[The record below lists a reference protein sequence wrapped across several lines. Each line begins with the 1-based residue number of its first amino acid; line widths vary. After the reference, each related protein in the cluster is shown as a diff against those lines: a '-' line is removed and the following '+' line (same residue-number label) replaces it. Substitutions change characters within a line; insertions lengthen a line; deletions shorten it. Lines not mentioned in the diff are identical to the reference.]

1 MYETKGLVLDAFS
14 LGETDKVTC
23 LLTPDHGVIRGI
35 AKGARRLKSRFSGS
49 LELFSEVNV
58 GFFKKQDRELVS
70 FSQIELCKSYFHII
84 SLPENFPFFSYFAKV
99 LLELVPEWET
109 DDRFYRMVKSC
120 LEGAERYPHRLAE
133 IALYF
138 EFWSLKL
145 AGYMPSLGSCG
156 ICKQKSEVMIG
167 FDIKTIQFVCPACY
181 SSVNLPLGREGKTLL
196 TLAKKLPLEDFLVI
210 LKEDDLTDGVSM
222 VREVLGKLL
231 KMVLERELRV
241 EKF

>member
-14 LGETDKVTC
+14 LGETDKIAC
-23 LLTPDHGVIRGI
+23 LLTLDHGVIRGI
-35 AKGARRLKSRFSGS
+35 ARGARRLKSRFSGS

-58 GFFKKQDRELVS
+58 SFFKKQDKELVS
-70 FSQIELCKSYFHII
+70 FNQIELSKSYFHII
-84 SLPENFPFFSYFAKV
+84 SSPENFPFFSYFARV

-109 DDRFYRMVKSC
+109 DDRFYRMMRSC
-120 LEGAERYPHRLAE
+120 LDNAEKYPNRLAE

-145 AGYMPSLGSCG
+145 AGYMPSLSLCG
-156 ICKQKSEVMIG
+156 ICKQKSDVIVG
-167 FDIKTIQFVCPACY
+167 FDIKTNQFVCSACY
-181 SSVNLPLGREGKTLL
+181 SSVNLPLGREGKKLL
-196 TLAKKLPLEDFLVI
+196 ALAKKLPLEDFLVI
-210 LKEDDLTDGVSM
+210 LKEDDLIDGVSM
-222 VREVLGKLL
+222 VREALGKLL